1 MAQRKNIA
9 PTFQILSDMGSMADG
24 QKVSQETANLYNFY
38 KNASY
43 NCSVTSMGNVMIQP
57 TMYFNLRYVPMFYGP
72 YLITSVTH
80 DITTRDF
87 QTSFEGVRATK
98 YSLQMPDGLISS
110 VNRDIVQNYLS
121 EIRRIPSLSN
131 TSGDTLTR
139 SNYIKNSST
148 TTNGKRQAIE
158 TKCVAVQQLD
168 KPYVPLL
175 KTELN
180 QTQFKGGVQQITLPE
195 NVQKFIF
202 GVGYVETGVGKNLKA
217 FNNNYFNLKNMKSNA
232 RWTVNFNQQTC
243 VKDGNYVVPYLSFEN
258 AGDSIEFMS
267 KVCNQFSQI
276 IDAFLVNS
284 TINGDLAKSFTYLW
298 YYTFRFTTKEKELN
312 ASSNVDDSII
322 AAVNHDIST
331 NTVSKQLFDKSEV
344 IFKTAINAWG

>member
-1 MAQRKNIA
+1 
-9 PTFQILSDMGSMADG
+9 
-24 QKVSQETANLYNFY
+24 
-38 KNASY
+38 
-43 NCSVTSMGNVMIQP
+43 MGNVMIQP

>member
-1 MAQRKNIA
+1 
-9 PTFQILSDMGSMADG
+9 
-24 QKVSQETANLYNFY
+24 
-38 KNASY
+38 
-43 NCSVTSMGNVMIQP
+43 
-57 TMYFNLRYVPMFYGP
+57 
-72 YLITSVTH
+72 
-80 DITTRDF
+80 
-87 QTSFEGVRATK
+87 
-98 YSLQMPDGLISS
+98 
-110 VNRDIVQNYLS
+110 
-121 EIRRIPSLSN
+121 
-131 TSGDTLTR
+131 
-139 SNYIKNSST
+139 
-148 TTNGKRQAIE
+148 
-158 TKCVAVQQLD
+158 
-168 KPYVPLL
+168 
-175 KTELN
+175 
-180 QTQFKGGVQQITLPE
+180 
-195 NVQKFIF
+195 
-202 GVGYVETGVGKNLKA
+202 
-217 FNNNYFNLKNMKSNA
+217 MKSNA

-312 ASSNVDDSII
+312 AASNVDDSII